1 MDSQPTIQ
9 FPSISP
15 HEAPCYYLGV
25 CSSPPTLLYRSD
37 WSTKPWVQPKL
48 GEWPTLKRI
57 IGVYNHKLVDVW
69 EFDVAPQIVLIL
81 KNRGVAWT
89 SVDVCRFITQGKDH
103 IRSKDIKGPVVLWV
117 GIHPTRG
124 NTTDRA
130 QKICQSG
137 DDIMN
142 LLRSFAILDVNVEFR
157 ESTVVRQKGASLLP
171 ASFLPSHPTVNLRI
185 PLTPSLGLGIAVSDK
200 NASWSEGTTALY
212 VAEGGT
218 SKVILGLTCR
228 HVLLDEHAYP
238 SQPSS
243 PDSTTRRNVY
253 LLGPSAL
260 DQLLKNIQHDIHANK
275 IAESLGQEAM
285 AHLHATLPQNPGV
298 DAVAQ
303 QLLKTHRDLEEVPAA
318 RQTLRRFLVDVNK
331 DWAKPEQRVIGHV
344 RDAPKIA
351 HNNDGYMDD
360 WGVYEIDQDRMTDAF
375 KGNVIDLGT
384 KIDAVRFIMTMD
396 AEGNSGFQYPFDRL
410 LRLQNIIPKEPLLKP
425 TKLDDNTVPLD
436 SHFVIKRGAATGLTI
451 GRASGILSI
460 VHDEDTN
467 TESYEW
473 PIFNYDGDSPF
484 CAPGDSGSVIV
495 DGKGRIGGMLT
506 TSVRRDG
513 LTSASF
519 ITYATPMYRI
529 WEEVRKVFPN
539 AHLSPTISV

>member
-69 EFDVAPQIVLIL
+69 EFDVAPQIVLFL

-89 SVDVCRFITQGKDH
+89 
-103 IRSKDIKGPVVLWV
+103 KDIKGPVVLWV

-142 LLRSFAILDVNVEFR
+142 LLHSFAILDVNVEFR

-200 NASWSEGTTALY
+200 NASWSEGTAAMY
-212 VAEGGT
+212 VAEGGPI
-218 SKVILGLTCR
+218 KVILG
-228 HVLLDEHAYP
+228 
-238 SQPSS
+238 
-243 PDSTTRRNVY
+243 
-253 LLGPSAL
+253 PSAF
-260 DQLLKNIQHDIHANK
+260 DQLLRKIQHDIHTNT

-285 AHLHATLPQNPGV
+285 AHLHATLRQNPGV

-303 QLLKTHRDLEEVPAA
+303 QLLKAHQDLEEVPAA
-318 RQTLRRFLVDVNK
+318 RQILRRFLVDVNK

-410 LRLQNIIPKEPLLKP
+410 LRLQNIIPKELLLKP

-484 CAPGDSGSVIV
+484 CAPGDSGSIIV
-495 DGKGRIGGMLT
+495 DGKGQIGGMLT

-513 LTSASF
+513 STSASF

-539 AHLSPTISV
+539 AHLSPTVSV